1 MPYFN
6 QTINLLILVE
16 VYVTIGLYKK
26 INFKML
32 YYKYCFYLNGIGSA
46 LSKNNEIIF
55 TKA

>member
-46 LSKNNEIIF
+46 LSKNNEIILI
-55 TKA
+55 KE

>member
-26 INFKML
+26 INFKIL
-32 YYKYCFYLNGIGSA
+32 YYKYCFYLNRNGSA
-46 LSKNNEIIF
+46 LSKNNEIIL